1 MIIRGTQ
8 VLTIVPSRN
17 ENTLLLKTQNN
28 YTHIKLF
35 ESSAPK
41 SSGHLQGPVQEGE
54 EHPGNYRTR
63 LSSVTTGSL
72 ASSYLQILVMDT
84 TGGTWI

>member
-28 YTHIKLF
+28 YTHIKLLSPLHQSPQAIF
-35 ESSAPK
+35 RDPFRKGKNILVITVLAC
-41 SSGHLQGPVQEGE
+41 
-54 EHPGNYRTR
+54 R
-63 LSSVTTGSL
+63 LSL
-72 ASSYLQILVMDT
+72 LVH
-84 TGGTWI
+84 